1 MGCNIDNLKA
11 CDIVRTPSHKQYFFV
26 HKVDGDRITTSGIDI
41 RDGPVFTKG
50 ICLRFDK
57 LVPENER
64 HIFYDEIAKRNY
76 KFNVNT
82 GVKVY

>member
-11 CDIVRTPSHKQYFFV
+11 GDIVRTPSHKQYFFV

-41 RDGPVFTKG
+41 SDGSVFTKG
-50 ICLRFDK
+50 ICWGFDE

-64 HIFYDEIAKRNY
+64 HIFYDEIAKCNY

>member
-1 MGCNIDNLKA
+1 MRRGIDNLKA
-11 CDIVRTPSHKQYFFV
+11 GDIVRTPSHLQYFFV

-41 RDGPVFTKG
+41 RDGSVFTKG
-50 ICLRFDK
+50 KCWVFDER
-57 LVPENER
+57 VPESEK

-82 GVKVY
+82 GVKEY